1 MHMHDREQ
9 EKDKLITAGFLII
22 ILCTYLQSACNCNG
36 QDVWMDPIILKSKY
50 NKTFGMKDR
59 QRAETVNTVSG
70 SDFMIAIS

>member
-22 ILCTYLQSACNCNG
+22 ILCTYLQSACNG
-36 QDVWMDPIILKSKY
+36 QDARMDPKTLKSKY